1 MVSGCA
7 ALRGALCCATMRLSG
22 DNGDGLAA
30 RLRVSGCVLMEP
42 ARRGILLVVSGPS
55 GVGKG
60 TLIKGVL
67 AQHPEVRLSVSCT
80 TRPPRPG
87 EREGVDYFYLSPEEF
102 EHRRESGA
110 LLEWAEVYP
119 GLNYG
124 TPREPVEEALAQ
136 GEDIILEID
145 DNGALQV
152 RQLMGERAVLVFVAP
167 PSFAELR
174 RRLADRRTESPE
186 QLRARLETARAEIAN
201 LGAYDYL
208 IVNERIESATRQLE
222 AVLLAERVACHTV
235 DAESLRAALLAE
247 ADAAL
252 AETGTEVRGDG

>member
-1 MVSGCA
+1 
-7 ALRGALCCATMRLSG
+7 
-22 DNGDGLAA
+22 
-30 RLRVSGCVLMEP
+30 MEP

-67 AQHPEVRLSVSCT
+67 TQHPEVRLSVSCT
-80 TRPPRPG
+80 TRPPRSG
-87 EREGVDYFYLSPEEF
+87 EQEGVDYFYLSPEEF
-102 EHRRESGA
+102 ERRRDAGD

-119 GLNYG
+119 GLSYG
-124 TPREPVEEALAQ
+124 TPRAPVEDALAR

-152 RQLMGERAVLVFVAP
+152 RQLLGKRAVLVFVAP

-174 RRLADRRTESPE
+174 RRLADRKTESPE

-201 LGAYDYL
+201 LGAYDYV
-208 IVNERIESATRQLE
+208 IVNDRIEPATRQLE
-222 AVLLAERVACHTV
+222 AVLLAERVARHTV
-235 DAESLRAALLAE
+235 EEESLQAALLAE

-252 AETGTEVRGDG
+252 AEAGAEVRGDGRAGYSPPEHR